1 MQLKTKIVLS
11 REHAYIQTVALR
23 LRAVVLSE
31 GLKGIAS
38 MPKRSTLITTLIE
51 IIFNILNLI

>member
-1 MQLKTKIVLS
+1 MQLTTKIVLS

-51 IIFNILNLI
+51 SFLIF